1 MKFDKETLIAIAVC
15 CVVLFGWEPFS
26 RYMGWSAAPVPPA
39 AAAPAAAP
47 QPNTEVPVPA
57 VPAAEPAVPE
67 KKTQEALV
75 QVSPLPPVELKNKD
89 MVLSFDPVRGSIR
102 SITLEHY
109 QNAARDA
116 RIVLDQSFLSQGA
129 LSLYQA
135 GVPWVVTQVV
145 KNRVEP
151 GSDGQSRYLL
161 DRRIQTIGG
170 DDFLL
175 SQVWEIGA
183 TGYETDCSF
192 QITNLARRPLVL
204 NQLIM
209 NGGDLAAWAMISG
222 DKMRTPSHRMD
233 FETAD
238 GSFYDIKADKKDDAD
253 YFQNPAPMVDW
264 AGISNKYFGVILTAK
279 EPFQLFQG
287 RTMQMRG
294 KDKVYIPTV
303 GARLP
308 AMMLNA
314 GESKSVAFRYYSG
327 PKMTQLLEAFEP
339 STNRMMHL
347 AWGPLDYLARLLLW
361 VLVQLHGFCGSYGVS
376 IIILTLM
383 VRLLFYPVTAKANA
397 SMRKMQAVQ
406 PKIAAL
412 REKYKDNPQLLNSK
426 MMELYREEKVN
437 PFGGCL
443 PILLQ
448 IPVFFALYATLDGA
462 VQLRQV
468 SFLWAK
474 DLAAADTVAKI
485 PLYFYDLPINPL
497 VLMMT
502 ALMMIQQRMTPMAMD
517 PMQKKMML
525 MMPVVMLIFL
535 YDLPSG
541 LTLYWTVSNFFS
553 IIQLKLQQKAH
564 PVAAVPVKNAN

>member
-1 MKFDKETLIAIAVC
+1 
-15 CVVLFGWEPFS
+15 
-26 RYMGWSAAPVPPA
+26 
-39 AAAPAAAP
+39 
-47 QPNTEVPVPA
+47 
-57 VPAAEPAVPE
+57 
-67 KKTQEALV
+67 
-75 QVSPLPPVELKNKD
+75 
-89 MVLSFDPVRGSIR
+89 
-102 SITLEHY
+102 
-109 QNAARDA
+109 
-116 RIVLDQSFLSQGA
+116 
-129 LSLYQA
+129 
-135 GVPWVVTQVV
+135 
-145 KNRVEP
+145 
-151 GSDGQSRYLL
+151 
-161 DRRIQTIGG
+161 
-170 DDFLL
+170 
-175 SQVWEIGA
+175 
-183 TGYETDCSF
+183 
-192 QITNLARRPLVL
+192 
-204 NQLIM
+204 
-209 NGGDLAAWAMISG
+209 
-222 DKMRTPSHRMD
+222 
-233 FETAD
+233 
-238 GSFYDIKADKKDDAD
+238 
-253 YFQNPAPMVDW
+253 
-264 AGISNKYFGVILTAK
+264 
-279 EPFQLFQG
+279 
-287 RTMQMRG
+287 
-294 KDKVYIPTV
+294 
-303 GARLP
+303 
-308 AMMLNA
+308 
-314 GESKSVAFRYYSG
+314 
-327 PKMTQLLEAFEP
+327 MTQLLEAFEP

-517 PMQKKMML
+517 PMQRKMML